1 MTTSNPPNLGV
12 HPSLP
17 DQLCRAVG
25 AQLLA
30 RREALG
36 LKRSAVA
43 RAVGYT
49 NLSKGAKR
57 VFDWERGKFGPM
69 LDAAAYYAALELDD
83 APIDAARA
91 HAEAIR
97 GRIEG
102 LGRESK
108 NAEHALLRENI
119 HLLRA
124 SAERIATDPRLAG
137 VRSPAMSIR
146 VLWMGGG
153 ALSLGGLTTAWAA
166 GSLVAETEE
175 HGPVYLFDGGGSAL
189 SGAGLCTG
197 IDETGAVRQVRQSP
211 TRFFRGRGP
220 RPWGDTHPRSAW
232 SLADAVAEIGG
243 NAPCS
248 EFYLLDEE
256 ALPFERPLA
265 TYDPTRRV
273 LKVTGG
279 PTLQVDAVAD
289 EPVQSRDLHG
299 GVSVGGGAPRP
310 MSLGSLQLGGF
321 RAESLQHA
329 SGLRMC
335 GGRVEGPDGWCPV
348 QIKGPCPPPVIL
360 PLLAGILRQL
370 TPLAEPKGR

>member
-1 MTTSNPPNLGV
+1 MTPSNPPNLGV
-12 HPSLP
+12 HEGLP

-25 AQLLA
+25 ARLLA
-30 RREALG
+30 RRTALG

-49 NLSKGAKR
+49 NLSKGSKR
-57 VFDWERGKFGPM
+57 VFDWERGIFGPM
-69 LDAAAYYAALELDD
+69 LDAAAYCAALQLDP
-83 APIDAARA
+83 ASIKAERQ

-97 GRIEG
+97 ARIDG
-102 LGRESK
+102 LGRASNK
-108 NAEHALLRENI
+108 AEHALLRNNI
-119 HLLRA
+119 ATLRA
-124 SAERIATDPRLAG
+124 SATRIAADPRLAG
-137 VRSPAMSIR
+137 VRSPAMAIR

-166 GSLVAETEE
+166 GSLVAETDA

-232 SLADAVAEIGG
+232 SLADAVVALGG

-248 EFYLLDEE
+248 EFYLLDEQGR
-256 ALPFERPLA
+256 PFDQPLA
-265 TYDPTRRV
+265 TYTPSGRV
-273 LKVTGG
+273 LQVTQG
-279 PTLQVDAVAD
+279 PALQVDAMAE
-289 EPVQSRDLHG
+289 EPVQSRAIHG
-299 GVSVGGGAPRP
+299 GVSVGGGAPKP
-310 MSLGSLQLGGF
+310 LALGALQLGGF
-321 RAESLQHA
+321 RAESVQHA

-335 GGRVEGPDGWCPV
+335 GGRVEGPQGWFPV
-348 QIKGPCPPPVIL
+348 QVRGPCPPPSVL
-360 PLLAGILRQL
+360 PLIAGILRQL
-370 TPLAEPKGR
+370 TTVVEPVGT

>member
-1 MTTSNPPNLGV
+1 MTTSNPTPLGV
-12 HPSLP
+12 HQSLP

-30 RREALG
+30 RREAMG

-49 NLSKGAKR
+49 NLSKGAR
-57 VFDWERGKFGPM
+57 RIADWERGTFGPL
-69 LDAAAYYAALELDD
+69 LDASAYYAALELDE
-83 APIDAARA
+83 ASIDQARTR
-91 HAEAIR
+91 AERIR
-97 GRIEG
+97 SRIEG
-102 LGRESK
+102 LGVNSK
-108 NAEHALLRENI
+108 NAEHALLRENLT
-119 HLLRA
+119 LLRTNA
-124 SAERIATDPRLAG
+124 LRIAADARLAG

-153 ALSLGGLTTAWAA
+153 ALSLGGLTSAWAA
-166 GSLVAETEE
+166 GSLIAEDDAC
-175 HGPVYLFDGGGSAL
+175 GKIYIFDGGGSAL

-197 IDETGAVRQVRQSP
+197 IDASGVVRQVRQSP
-211 TRFFRGRGP
+211 TRFFRGGGP

-232 SLADAVAEIGG
+232 SLADAVVALGG

-248 EFYLLDEE
+248 EFYLLDDE
-256 ALPFERPLA
+256 ALPFERRLA
-265 TYDPTRRV
+265 TYDPSRRV
-273 LKVTGG
+273 LQVTEG

-310 MSLGSLQLGGF
+310 MSLGGLQLGGF

-329 SGLRMC
+329 SGLRMA
-335 GGRVEGPDGWCPV
+335 GGRVEGPQGWFPV

-360 PLLAGILRQL
+360 PLIAGILSQM
-370 TPLAEPKGR
+370 TPKSEPAAL

>member
-1 MTTSNPPNLGV
+1 MTPSNPPNLGV
-12 HPSLP
+12 HEGLP

-25 AQLLA
+25 ARLLA
-30 RREALG
+30 RRTALG

-49 NLSKGAKR
+49 NLSKGSKR

-69 LDAAAYYAALELDD
+69 LDAAAYCAALQLDP
-83 APIDAARA
+83 ASIKAERQ

-97 GRIEG
+97 ARIDR
-102 LGRESK
+102 LGRASN
-108 NAEHALLRENI
+108 NAEHALLRDNI
-119 HLLRA
+119 ATLRA
-124 SAERIATDPRLAG
+124 SATRIAADPRLAG
-137 VRSPAMSIR
+137 VRSPAMAIR

-166 GSLVAETEE
+166 GSLVAETDA

-232 SLADAVAEIGG
+232 SLADAVVALGG
-243 NAPCS
+243 NSPCS
-248 EFYLLDEE
+248 EFYLLDEQGR
-256 ALPFERPLA
+256 PFDQPLA
-265 TYDPTRRV
+265 TYDPVRRV
-273 LKVTGG
+273 LQVTGG
-279 PTLQVDAVAD
+279 PALQVDAMAD

-310 MSLGSLQLGGF
+310 LALGGLQLGGF
-321 RAESLQHA
+321 RAESVEHG

-335 GGRVEGPDGWCPV
+335 GGRVEGPQGWFPV
-348 QIKGPCPPPVIL
+348 QVRGPCPPPSTL
-360 PLLAGILRQL
+360 PLIAGILRQL
-370 TPLAEPKGR
+370 TTVVEPVGT